1 MPVPQE
7 TRSAGIPI
15 RFLLVSWLFVLSA
28 VAYLDR
34 TNISIAGV
42 HIGKEFAINN
52 TQLGWIISAF
62 LIGYTVFQVPAGL
75 LAKRL
80 GPRLLLALAFL
91 WLAVFTLLT
100 SRVHSG
106 VRGAVLNLVIVRFAL
121 GAGEAN
127 LYPAA
132 TQFVERWFPIKERGK
147 ANGIIFAGVGAG
159 SGFSPLLVTAI
170 ILRHGWRSAFWLSG
184 LLELVVA
191 AVWYFIARDTPE
203 QHSLVREP
211 ELKYIERGRVADS
224 SAGTGIRPGFGR
236 TRRVPWKKI
245 LSSSQIFALI
255 SSYFAFGYVAW
266 IFFGWFYIYLAQVR
280 GLNLRTSAVYSMLP
294 FVGMTFGCLLGGVAS
309 DWIVGRF
316 GARSG
321 RCILPLLSML
331 ATAILVLLGSRTHNV
346 QAASIILACGVGALY
361 LSQSC
366 FFAVTADFAGEF
378 AGVVSGIVNMGGQIG
393 GAFTA
398 TLTPLIAEHF
408 GWEKSFLAAALL
420 AVLGALA
427 WLAVNPNRRLNDA
440 PASN

>member
-1 MPVPQE
+1 LVEIPVPHE
-7 TRSAGIPI
+7 TRSMGIPI

-42 HIGKEFAINN
+42 HISKEFAIGN

-80 GPRLLLALAFL
+80 GPRILLALAFL

-106 VRGAVLNLVIVRFAL
+106 VQGAILNLVLVRFAL

-132 TQFVERWFPIKERGK
+132 SQFVERWFPVKERGK

-159 SGFSPLLVTAI
+159 SGFSPPLVTAI
-170 ILRHGWRSAFWLSG
+170 ILRHGWRSAFWLSA
-184 LLELVVA
+184 LLESVVA
-191 AVWYFIARDTPE
+191 AVWFFVARDTPE
-203 QHSLVREP
+203 QHPLVREP
-211 ELKYIERGRVADS
+211 ELKHIEQGRIAQS
-224 SAGTGIRPGFGR
+224 SAGTRIGPGFGSAS
-236 TRRVPWKKI
+236 VPWKKI
-245 LSSSQIFALI
+245 LSSNQILALI

-280 GLNLRTSAVYSMLP
+280 GLNLKTSAAYSMLP

-321 RCILPLLSML
+321 RCMLPLVSML
-331 ATAILVLLGSRTHNV
+331 TTSILVLLGSRTHNA

-378 AGVVSGIVNMGGQIG
+378 TGVVSGIVNMGGQIG
-393 GAFTA
+393 GACTA

-420 AVLGALA
+420 ALLGALA
-427 WLAVNPNRRLNDA
+427 WLAVNPSRRLNDA
-440 PASN
+440 PT